1 MKEGADYHLH
11 MMKLIL
17 EATDEA
23 ILNRNSTHEVVLNA
37 LYEHHR
43 REAARLLVK

>member
-1 MKEGADYHLH
+1 MKTGADYHLS

-23 ILNRNSTHEVVLNA
+23 ILAQDSTVEVVLNA

-43 REAARLLVK
+43 RQAARLLSK